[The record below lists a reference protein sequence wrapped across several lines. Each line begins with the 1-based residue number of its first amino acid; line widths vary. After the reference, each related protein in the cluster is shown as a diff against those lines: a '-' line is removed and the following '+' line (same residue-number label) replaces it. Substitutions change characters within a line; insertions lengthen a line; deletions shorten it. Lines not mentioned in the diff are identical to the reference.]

1 MRIEWLVA
9 FYLFVSV
16 AMILFNF
23 VFLAYEK
30 ARAKR
35 FVTKTKRL
43 ASDLSEEIE
52 RNADFPTEAHKRI
65 LERKLRKL
73 SGMESFD
80 LTMQRLQELDAEKS
94 DRYLRGIATVFHRLT
109 YYFAKKPDLKKAYFA
124 YILKRW
130 YRLRPASDTVT
141 QTLLRFVR
149 EGSFYV
155 RQNSLEA
162 LASVADACAFADAVE
177 LIERGDDFHHPKL
190 VTEAALSFAGDA
202 DGLVAELTARFD
214 GLRPATQAAVINYLR
229 MSDSRFCDRLLLL
242 LKEEEEDR
250 ELRLAIV
257 RYYRKNRYEP
267 ARETLQKLVRS
278 SPTEGWEFAALA
290 ALSLESYPGDDT
302 EKVLKQ
308 ALSHRNW
315 YVRSNAAEALLNLL
329 ARPVSELAPDL
340 LPEVSGTARELGDAL
355 RERGWYVSLGR
366 PRRAVA
372 PDAPALKDVLEGE
385 DRFARDILR
394 YRLEAFQ
401 RE

>member
-30 ARAKR
+30 AREKR
-35 FVTKTKRL
+35 FVAKTKRL

-229 MSDSRFCDRLLLL
+229 MSGKGDRARLLQL
-242 LKEEEEDR
+242 LKDDDAHLEV
-250 ELRLAIV
+250 RLACV
-257 RYYRKNRYEP
+257 RYFMRNYWNPAEEPLRRLALTEDP
-267 ARETLQKLVRS
+267 AR
-278 SPTEGWEFAALA
+278 WEYAAVAATALA
-290 ALSLESYPGDDT
+290 SYPSMET
-302 EKVLKQ
+302 F
-308 ALSHRNW
+308 
-315 YVRSNAAEALLNLL
+315 EALKRCLFQHVVVR
-329 ARPVSELAPDL
+329 AAQ
-340 LPEVSGTARELGDAL
+340 
-355 RERGWYVSLGR
+355 RGQG
-366 PRRAVA
+366 AA
-372 PDAPALKDVLEGE
+372 
-385 DRFARDILR
+385 
-394 YRLEAFQ
+394 
-401 RE
+401 

>member
-80 LTMQRLQELDAEKS
+80 LTMQRLQELDPEKS
-94 DRYLRGIATVFHRLT
+94 DRYLRGIAAVFHRLT

-229 MSDSRFCDRLLLL
+229 MSGKGDRVRLLQL
-242 LKEEEEDR
+242 LKDDDAHLEV
-250 ELRLAIV
+250 RLACV
-257 RYYRKNRYEP
+257 RYFMRNYWDPAEEPLRRLALTDDP
-267 ARETLQKLVRS
+267 ARWEYAAVAATALASYPSMETLEALKRCLSSTSWFVRNN
-278 SPTEGWEFAALA
+278 AAKALHDWG
-290 ALSLESYPGDDT
+290 LSLDDLDDVMHGSDSY
-302 EKVLKQ
+302 
-308 ALSHRNW
+308 
-315 YVRSNAAEALLNLL
+315 
-329 ARPVSELAPDL
+329 
-340 LPEVSGTARELGDAL
+340 
-355 RERGWYVSLGR
+355 
-366 PRRAVA
+366 
-372 PDAPALKDVLEGE
+372 
-385 DRFARDILR
+385 ARDMLR
-394 YRLEAFQ
+394 YRWELEGIARATSDGMPSDRPPASPEDGGQ
-401 RE
+401 SGLPAAMEGGTA

>member
-80 LTMQRLQELDAEKS
+80 LTMQRLQELDPEKS
-94 DRYLRGIATVFHRLT
+94 DRYLRGIAAVFHRLT

-202 DGLVAELTARFD
+202 DGL
-214 GLRPATQAAVINYLR
+214 
-229 MSDSRFCDRLLLL
+229 
-242 LKEEEEDR
+242 
-250 ELRLAIV
+250 
-257 RYYRKNRYEP
+257 
-267 ARETLQKLVRS
+267 
-278 SPTEGWEFAALA
+278 SP
-290 ALSLESYPGDDT
+290 
-302 EKVLKQ
+302 
-308 ALSHRNW
+308 N
-315 YVRSNAAEALLNLL
+315 
-329 ARPVSELAPDL
+329 
-340 LPEVSGTARELGDAL
+340 
-355 RERGWYVSLGR
+355 
-366 PRRAVA
+366 
-372 PDAPALKDVLEGE
+372 
-385 DRFARDILR
+385 
-394 YRLEAFQ
+394 
-401 RE
+401 